1 MKITKIGILLVALV
15 FLIPNFTNAGCFTR
29 DDIKFKVTKSPN
41 VECLDIK
48 INKTCLGEIELKIT
62 NNCGNVVIYEDGN
75 GKQIKITKSFVDPDI
90 PDGFVNWTRELY
102 LEENPNDKVLVS
114 VKNKKVNQIIP
125 SLSSDMKDIFAVILA
140 IIGLIFALAG
150 VANIIKT
157 SLRNRKR
164 KKEEK
169 KINNSQHYEKN
180 ISDKT

>member
-1 MKITKIGILLVALV
+1 MKITKIGIFLVALV

-75 GKQIKITKSFVDPDI
+75 GKQTKITKSFVDPDI

-102 LEENPNDKVLVS
+102 LEGNSNDKVLVS
-114 VKNKKVNQIIP
+114 VKNKEVSQIIP
-125 SLSSDMKDIFAVILA
+125 SLSDDMEDVLSVVLAVIA
-140 IIGLIFALAG
+140 LIFTLAG
-150 VANIIKT
+150 VVNIIKT
-157 SLRNRKR
+157 SQQKKER
-164 KKEEK
+164 KKTK
-169 KINNSQHYEKN
+169 K
-180 ISDKT
+180 